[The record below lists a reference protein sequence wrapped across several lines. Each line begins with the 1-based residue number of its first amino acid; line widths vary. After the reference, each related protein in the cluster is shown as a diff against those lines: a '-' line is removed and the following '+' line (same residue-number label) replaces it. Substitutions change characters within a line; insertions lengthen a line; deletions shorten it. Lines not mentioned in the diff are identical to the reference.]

1 VVYRKGRASGRAAG
15 RAAAA
20 THLTKPTV
28 SRSSTLGRKR
38 DIRGVDQANAEDF
51 SVAERDG
58 GRARGSSA

>member
-1 VVYRKGRASGRAAG
+1 
-15 RAAAA
+15 
-20 THLTKPTV
+20 LTKPTV